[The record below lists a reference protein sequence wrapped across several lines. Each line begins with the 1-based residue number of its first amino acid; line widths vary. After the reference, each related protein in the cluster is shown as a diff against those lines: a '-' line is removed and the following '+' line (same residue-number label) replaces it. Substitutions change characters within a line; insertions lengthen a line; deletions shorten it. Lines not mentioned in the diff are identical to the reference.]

1 MSRRRGVTEMKLK
14 QTGLLGMV
22 LVFCTGSA
30 LAAGVELSE
39 VRRELKQ
46 DIEKAQKELST
57 TETSI
62 SKEREKLANR
72 INRAQNRVLDLR
84 QKAVTARR
92 AADEETLSLSKIE
105 GRLKIWQEQSDY
117 QSRLLAGFLDRSGR
131 RSLGDVAEFNLEE
144 DLQLLNQL
152 LAEQQTRLYPGWH
165 QESIVRLDGQIE
177 DADVLSLGPVHLFM
191 QAARQQSGLI
201 NREQNMNRVSMLF
214 DNETHAG
221 IAGLYKDAA
230 GSITFDPTLSRALL
244 LAEDQETILEHLK
257 KGGIWIIP
265 ILLFALF
272 ASITAVCKAV
282 SLFRMPPLFPALG
295 ERVAG
300 AMKDSAAALNS
311 IMERVQGP
319 QKELL
324 QIALTPQTA
333 EQRDDRLHAALLK
346 QRNRLERWLG
356 AIAMTASVSP
366 LLGLLGTVS
375 GMITTF
381 KLMTLFGAGDASSV
395 SAGISEALVTT
406 EMGLVVAIPALLAHA
421 LMSRKVKNIYSQLE
435 GDAVLLS
442 QLPVRES
449 RL

>member
-1 MSRRRGVTEMKLK
+1 MNLK
-14 QTGLLGMV
+14 QTGLLGVV
-22 LVFCTGSA
+22 LVFCVVSA
-30 LAAGVELSE
+30 LDAGAELSE

-46 DIEKAQKELST
+46 DIEKAQNELSA
-57 TETSI
+57 TEASI
-62 SKEREKLANR
+62 SKERENLARR

-84 QKAVTARR
+84 QKAVAARR
-92 AADEETLSLSKIE
+92 ASDEETLSLSKIE
-105 GRLKIWQEQSDY
+105 NRLEIWQEQSHY

-131 RSLGDVAEFNLEE
+131 RSMGEVVEFNLEE

-152 LAEQQTRLYPGWH
+152 QAEQQARLYPSWR
-165 QESIVRLDGQIE
+165 QESMVRPDGQIE
-177 DADVLSLGPVHLFM
+177 DADVLSLGPIHLFL
-191 QAARQQSGLI
+191 QAERQQSGLMS
-201 NREQNMNRVSMLF
+201 RERNMNRVSMLF
-214 DNETHAG
+214 DNEFHTG
-221 IAGLYKDAA
+221 ITGLYQDAA

-244 LAEDQETILEHLK
+244 LAEDQETILEHLQ
-257 KGGIWIIP
+257 KGGIWVIP

-272 ASITAVCKAV
+272 ASITAVSKAV
-282 SLFRMPPLFPALG
+282 SLFRMPPLFPALA

-300 AMKDSAAALNS
+300 AMKDNAVALKS
-311 IMERVQGP
+311 IMEKVQGP

-324 QIALTPQTA
+324 QIALIPQTA
-333 EQRDDRLHAALLK
+333 EQRDDRLHAALLS

-356 AIAMTASVSP
+356 AIAITASVSP

-375 GMITTF
+375 GMIATF

-406 EMGLVVAIPALLAHA
+406 EMGLVVAIPALLVHA

-449 RL
+449 RP